1 MAIHNLTTLQDSDIF
16 DTYKYEALANLGQRQ
31 GAHGDSINLE
41 SFTIENIING
51 VQDYINVY
59 VSNPKENIELV
70 FKSSTDTELYYIND
84 NPTEVQK
91 EITPIEYIGEAAKT
105 ENPVKFVDVKVD
117 KKYTKDGEYFL
128 FKGILSIDNKQ
139 TYIVVLQIPIKGYNS
154 NFNTEVNGILI
165 TDRFIIKYKNTDV
178 YGHNSSLVDE
188 INPRI
193 NGLIET
199 ADFNTIYN
207 DLKNDLNTVKNV
219 NIDYFQNKFIY
230 YFAVLPSYITRF
242 YNNNHILLNGETTLR
257 QSIFNELIKII
268 TTFAFSNS
276 IEDDTIENK
285 LDDNYVVKI
294 SKDFKFNYF
303 VNSNTK
309 EYLYSLDIP
318 VLYTETPDKININS
332 NYIVAFSIYNK
343 VSNFKFDVNYDSAN
357 NETTEDIENKNIDI
371 SVSKEYTLPYIASV
385 VETDENNKTIFDEN
399 HIAVTKDVWFVNDVP
414 TDVSPVGKDA
424 GNPNIMLMVYD
435 YDMTSIEPNP
445 NPVIDVKHT
454 FVDDNVRNLKEIFTN
469 IYQGNNDTLELT
481 YKFEANKANLTDQQ
495 TEALGNS
502 DFTLFKYIL
511 PIVSINVL
519 KQYKYIWEV
528 IAKNTLV
535 MLSIDSRFLK
545 ILKDAE
551 SYTSLHRVINGDTN
565 TTSYITV
572 FLHIT
577 KIVEDDTNV
586 EKYEWEIISNKQL
599 SSEIND
605 NVVLD
610 LGSMLGI
617 QNLVNY
623 YTNTKYEPDTYFF
636 DHVVFN
642 KINSEIKQENEGN
655 TKFIFPV
662 LKVDNGGY
670 YNLTDTNNSNDA
682 NFVPKFLLN
691 DFVITSDNGFSGN
704 RITSIDDIPLNEERR
719 LQELFAI
726 DATTNKI
733 SGVLPSPASN
743 IKDYNIHDYIPANGQ
758 LNSNTRDYFKDIYPI
773 FDFREVITNN
783 QTGLN
788 RISLMG
794 VNSDKTVYHGYIGHN
809 GSTPGDFD
817 VLTIGSSNTNWTLA
831 NNLTVTADYDKFA
844 KYAKLRLDMPTEET
858 KLLFNKYDEGKYFSI
873 VTLDLN
879 TINPNI
885 IETTDIKTVTS
896 PYLSTAISVTAAV
909 FNATEYI
916 NTYHEEYVN
925 SGSTE
930 NRENTDNDIKV
941 RLQKNTKDDKDASVY
956 YSGLYNNLVNII
968 LYFED
973 YTQTSDTQTT
983 GTEANTSYLQ
993 KYKLVGAEEIIKN
1006 TNYKLNFN
1014 TSVNPI
1020 DIDEPTDETPIE

>member
-1 MAIHNLTTLQDSDIF
+1 MAIHNLTTIQDSDIF
-16 DTYKYEALANLGQRQ
+16 NTYINEALANLGQRQ
-31 GAHGDSINLE
+31 GAHGDSIDLE
-41 SFTIENIING
+41 SFTIADIING

-59 VSNPKENIELV
+59 VSNPDENIELV

-84 NPTEVQK
+84 NPTEGQK

-105 ENPVKFVDVKVD
+105 ENPVKFGDVDVY
-117 KKYTKDGEYFL
+117 KKYTEDGEYFL
-128 FKGILSIDNKQ
+128 FKGVLNIDNKE
-139 TYIVVLQIPIKGYNS
+139 TYIVVLQIPINDYNS
-154 NFNTEVNGILI
+154 NINNNCNGILI
-165 TDRFIIKYKNTDV
+165 TNRFIIKYKNADV
-178 YGHNSSLVDE
+178 YEHNSSFEE
-188 INPRI
+188 IKGRI
-193 NGLIET
+193 NDLIQNSSFD
-199 ADFNTIYN
+199 AIYN
-207 DLKNDLNTVKNV
+207 DLKNDLHTVKNV

-230 YFAVLPSYITRF
+230 YFAVLPSYIIRF

-343 VSNFKFDVNYDSAN
+343 VSNFKFEVNYSGSAI

-385 VETDENNKTIFDEN
+385 VETNENNEPIFDEN
-399 HIAVTKDVWFVNDVP
+399 YIAVTKEVWFVNDVP

-435 YDMTSIEPNP
+435 YDMSSNESDP

-469 IYQGNNDTLELT
+469 IFPDNNDTLELT
-481 YKFEANKANLTDQQ
+481 YKFEANKANLIDQQ

-502 DFTLFKYIL
+502 EYTLFTYDL
-511 PIVSINVL
+511 PIVKIDVL

-535 MLSIDSRFLK
+535 MLSIDSRFLTIPNGETYK
-545 ILKDAE
+545 
-551 SYTSLHRVINGDTN
+551 SLHRVINGSTN

-577 KIVEDDTNV
+577 KKVDDDTNV
-586 EKYEWEIISNKQL
+586 ETYEWEIISNEQL
-599 SSEIND
+599 TDESGEY

-617 QNLVNY
+617 HNLVNY

-636 DHVVFN
+636 DHLVFN
-642 KINSEIKQENEGN
+642 NIDSEIKQENDGN
-655 TKFIFPV
+655 TEFIFPV
-662 LKVDNGGY
+662 FKVDNGTY
-670 YNLTDTNNSNDA
+670 YNRQNTNGANDA
-682 NFVPKFLLN
+682 NFVPKFLLSR
-691 DFVITSDNGFSGN
+691 FVAVENEGYGN
-704 RITSIDDIPLNEERR
+704 RILSINDNPQSNR

-726 DATTNKI
+726 STENKI
-733 SGVLPSPASN
+733 SSVLPSSSG
-743 IKDYNIHDYIPANGQ
+743 DYIPANGQ
-758 LNSNTRDYFKDIYPI
+758 LSSNTRDYFKDIYPI

-794 VNSDKTVYHGYIGHN
+794 INSDSTVYHGYIGHD
-809 GSTPGDFD
+809 GSIHGDFD
-817 VLTIGSSNTNWTLA
+817 VLTIGSATTNWTLA
-831 NNLTVTADYDKFA
+831 NNLTVTADYDNFA
-844 KYAKLRLDMPTEET
+844 KYTKLRLDMPTEET
-858 KLLFNKYDEGKYFSI
+858 KLLFNKYAEDKYFSF
-873 VTLDLN
+873 VTLDLSA
-879 TINPNI
+879 IKEGV
-885 IETTDIKTVTS
+885 IETTDIKTVES
-896 PYLSTAISVTAAV
+896 PYLSASITVTSTV
-909 FNATEYI
+909 FNATSYIDNYHKEYS
-916 NTYHEEYVN
+916 N
-925 SGSTE
+925 GG
-930 NRENTDNDIKV
+930 DDIKV
-941 RLQKNTKDDKDASVY
+941 HLQGNTKDDDTS
-956 YSGLYNNLVNII
+956 YSGLDNNLVNII

-973 YTQTSDTQTT
+973 YIPTD
-983 GTEANTSYLQ
+983 GESYLK

-1014 TSVNPI
+1014 TSVDNVVA
-1020 DIDEPTDETPIE
+1020 DETTSE

>member
-1 MAIHNLTTLQDSDIF
+1 MAIHNLTTIQDSDIF
-16 DTYKYEALANLGQRQ
+16 NTYINEALANLGQRQ
-31 GAHGDSINLE
+31 GAHGDSIDLE
-41 SFTIENIING
+41 SFTIADIING

-59 VSNPKENIELV
+59 VSNPDENIELV
-70 FKSSTDTELYYIND
+70 FKSSTDTKLYYIND

-199 ADFNTIYN
+199 TDFNTIYN

-285 LDDNYVVKI
+285 LDDKYVVKI

-385 VETDENNKTIFDEN
+385 VETNENGEPIYDENY
-399 HIAVTKDVWFVNDVP
+399 IAVTKEVWFVNDVP

-424 GNPNIMLMVYD
+424 GNPNIMMMVYD
-435 YDMTSIEPNP
+435 YDTTSNENDPVI

-469 IYQGNNDTLELT
+469 IFPDNNDTLELT
-481 YKFEANKANLTDQQ
+481 YKFEANKANLIDQQ

-502 DFTLFKYIL
+502 EYTLFTYKL
-511 PIVSINVL
+511 PIVKIDVL

-535 MLSIDSRFLK
+535 MLSIDSRFLTIPNGETYK
-545 ILKDAE
+545 
-551 SYTSLHRVINGDTN
+551 SLHRVINGSTN

-577 KIVEDDTNV
+577 KKVDDDTNV
-586 EKYEWEIISNKQL
+586 ETYEWEIISNKQL
-599 SSEIND
+599 TDED
-605 NVVLD
+605 GEYDAVLD

-617 QNLVNY
+617 HNLVNY

-636 DHVVFN
+636 DHLVFN
-642 KINSEIKQENEGN
+642 NIDSEIKQENVGN
-655 TKFIFPV
+655 TEFIFPV
-662 LKVDNGGY
+662 FKVDNGTY
-670 YNLTDTNNSNDA
+670 YNRQNTNGANDA
-682 NFVPKFLLN
+682 NFVPKFLLSR
-691 DFVITSDNGFSGN
+691 FVAFENEGYGN
-704 RITSIDDIPLNEERR
+704 RILSINDNPQSNR

-726 DATTNKI
+726 STKNKI
-733 SGVLPSPASN
+733 SSVLPSSSG
-743 IKDYNIHDYIPANGQ
+743 DYIPANGQ
-758 LNSNTRDYFKDIYPI
+758 LSSNTRDYFKDIYPI

-788 RISLMG
+788 RISLLG
-794 VNSDKTVYHGYIGHN
+794 VDSDSTVYHGYIGHDC
-809 GSTPGDFD
+809 SIPGDFD
-817 VLTIGSSNTNWTLA
+817 VLTIGSATTNWTLA
-831 NNLTVTADYDKFA
+831 NNLTVTADYDNFA
-844 KYAKLRLDMPTEET
+844 KYAKLRLNMPTEET
-858 KLLFNKYDEGKYFSI
+858 KLLFNKYTEGKYFSF

-879 TINPNI
+879 AIKEGV
-885 IETTDIKTVTS
+885 IETTDIKTVES
-896 PYLSTAISVTAAV
+896 PYLSASITVTSTV
-909 FNATEYI
+909 FNATSYIDNYHNEYS
-916 NTYHEEYVN
+916 N
-925 SGSTE
+925 GG
-930 NRENTDNDIKV
+930 DDIKV
-941 RLQKNTKDDKDASVY
+941 RLQGNTKDDDTS
-956 YSGLYNNLVNII
+956 YSGLDNNLVNII

-973 YTQTSDTQTT
+973 YIPTND
-983 GTEANTSYLQ
+983 ENYLK

-1014 TSVNPI
+1014 TPADNKA
-1020 DIDEPTDETPIE
+1020 TDETTGETTGE

>member
-1 MAIHNLTTLQDSDIF
+1 MAIHNLTTIQDSDIF
-16 DTYKYEALANLGQRQ
+16 NTYINEALANLGQRQ

-41 SFTIENIING
+41 SFTISDIISG
-51 VQDYINVY
+51 VQDYVNVY
-59 VSNPKENIELV
+59 VSNPEENIELV

-84 NPTEVQK
+84 NPTEVQT

-105 ENPVKFVDVKVD
+105 ENPVKFGDVKVD
-117 KKYTKDGEYFL
+117 KKYTDDGEYFL
-128 FKGILSIDNKQ
+128 FKGILSIDNVQ
-139 TYIVVLQIPIKGYNS
+139 TYIVVLQIPINDYNS
-154 NFNTEVNGILI
+154 NGNNVVNGILI
-165 TDRFIIKYKNTDV
+165 TNRFIIKYKNVDV
-178 YGHNSSLVDE
+178 YEHNSSFEE
-188 INPRI
+188 INARI
-193 NGLIET
+193 NDLIWNSSFD
-199 ADFNTIYN
+199 AIYN
-207 DLKNDLNTVKNV
+207 DLKNDLTKVKNV

-343 VSNFKFDVNYDSAN
+343 VSNFKFELNYSASAI

-371 SVSKEYTLPYIASV
+371 LVSKEYTLPYIASV
-385 VETDENNKTIFDEN
+385 VETNENNEPIYDENY
-399 HIAVTKDVWFVNDVP
+399 IAVTKEVWFVNDVP

-435 YDMTSIEPNP
+435 YDMSSNESDP

-469 IYQGNNDTLELT
+469 IFSDNNDTLELT
-481 YKFEANKANLTDQQ
+481 YKFEANKANLIDQQ

-502 DFTLFKYIL
+502 EYTLFTYKL
-511 PIVSINVL
+511 PIVKINVL

-528 IAKNTLV
+528 IAKNTLI
-535 MLSIDSRFLK
+535 MLSIDSRFLTIPNGETYK
-545 ILKDAE
+545 
-551 SYTSLHRVINGDTN
+551 SLHRVINGSTN

-572 FLHIT
+572 FLHII
-577 KIVEDDTNV
+577 KKVDDDTNV
-586 EKYEWEIISNKQL
+586 ETYEWEIISNKQL
-599 SSEIND
+599 TDEGGKYD
-605 NVVLD
+605 AVLD

-617 QNLVNY
+617 HNLVNY

-636 DHVVFN
+636 DHLVFN
-642 KINSEIKQENEGN
+642 NIDSEIKQENVGN
-655 TKFIFPV
+655 TEFIFPV
-662 LKVDNGGY
+662 FKVDNGTY
-670 YNLTDTNNSNDA
+670 YNRQNTNGANDA
-682 NFVPKFLLN
+682 NFVPKFLLSR
-691 DFVITSDNGFSGN
+691 FVAVENEGYGN
-704 RITSIDDIPLNEERR
+704 RILSINDNPQSNR

-726 DATTNKI
+726 SAENKI
-733 SGVLPSPASN
+733 SSVLPSSSG
-743 IKDYNIHDYIPANGQ
+743 DYIPANGQ
-758 LNSNTRDYFKDIYPI
+758 LYSNTRDYFKDIYPI

-794 VNSDKTVYHGYIGHN
+794 INSDSTVYHGYIGHD
-809 GSTPGDFD
+809 GSIHGDFD
-817 VLTIGSSNTNWTLA
+817 VLTIGSATTNWTLA
-831 NNLTVTADYDKFA
+831 NNLTVTADYDNFA

-858 KLLFNKYDEGKYFSI
+858 KLLFNKYAEGKYFSF
-873 VTLDLN
+873 VTLDLSA
-879 TINPNI
+879 IKEGV
-885 IETTDIKTVTS
+885 IETTDIKTVES
-896 PYLSTAISVTAAV
+896 PYLSASITVTSTV
-909 FNATEYI
+909 FNATSYIDNYHKEYS
-916 NTYHEEYVN
+916 N
-925 SGSTE
+925 GG
-930 NRENTDNDIKV
+930 DDIKV
-941 RLQKNTKDDKDASVY
+941 RLQGNTKDDDTS
-956 YSGLYNNLVNII
+956 YSGLDNNLVNII

-973 YTQTSDTQTT
+973 YIPTD
-983 GTEANTSYLQ
+983 GESYLK

-1014 TSVNPI
+1014 TSV
-1020 DIDEPTDETPIE
+1020 DTVVTDEPTGE